1 MELREALTQIA
12 EIRQQMARSQVFR
25 GYRSVTTAFSALV
38 ALVAAGIQ
46 EYVLPEPDRNSWH
59 MLYLW
64 LGAAVLSLLV
74 VGVEM
79 AIRYRKAQS
88 VLQRE
93 ITLVAV
99 EQFAPCLVA
108 GALVTYV
115 LSWVT
120 SYDALQTLPGLWAI
134 LFSLGVFASRRVLP
148 KGTFLVGAWY
158 MLAGVLCLAMR
169 KQQGRDGFDFAKQ
182 MAVTFGGGQLLAA
195 GVLYWMLERRHGRT

>member
-46 EYVLPEPDRNSWH
+46 EYVLPESDRNSWH

-64 LGAAVLSLLV
+64 LGAAVLSLVV

-108 GALVTYV
+108 GC
-115 LSWVT
+115 W
-120 SYDALQTLPGLWAI
+120 
-134 LFSLGVFASRRVLP
+134 
-148 KGTFLVGAWY
+148 
-158 MLAGVLCLAMR
+158 
-169 KQQGRDGFDFAKQ
+169 
-182 MAVTFGGGQLLAA
+182 
-195 GVLYWMLERRHGRT
+195 